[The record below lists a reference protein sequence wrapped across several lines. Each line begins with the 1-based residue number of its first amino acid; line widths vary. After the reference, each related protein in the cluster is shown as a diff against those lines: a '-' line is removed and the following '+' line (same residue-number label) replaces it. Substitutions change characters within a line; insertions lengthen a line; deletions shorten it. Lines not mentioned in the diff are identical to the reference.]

1 MFISKL
7 YIFKIDCL
15 VVKCNTANSRMQYN
29 KQKSSM
35 MARPDLRLA
44 PSPNINYQTRT
55 MTDASGIVINIP
67 KPLPDNSE
75 DLDISLLIDRSGS
88 MEYLHDQTVESLRA
102 FIKEQ
107 SDFETSGKGSVKIS
121 MWTFDNVI
129 ETPWI
134 DVPISEAN
142 INWDDLYPRNTTAL
156 LDGIGDLLTQKITQY
171 KDIKSP
177 PKQCIVIMTDGQEN
191 ASVRYNINNI
201 FKLVSECKQKGW
213 KFIFMGANQDAI
225 KTGQNLGFNFNE
237 SLTFGANVKD
247 TRESWRVASDS
258 LSRTRSGTCGAFTEV
273 ERSKS
278 LSTAEELQKTENLDF
293 NGLAR
298 C

>member
-1 MFISKL
+1 
-7 YIFKIDCL
+7 
-15 VVKCNTANSRMQYN
+15 MQYN

-44 PSPNINYQTRT
+44 PSPNINYQTQT

-67 KPLPDNSE
+67 KPLPGNSQ

-88 MEYLHDQTVESLRA
+88 MEYLHDQTVESLRD

-107 SDFETSGKGSVKIS
+107 ANLETPGKGSVKIS
-121 MWTFDNVI
+121 MWTFDNII

-134 DVPISEAN
+134 DVPISKAT
-142 INWDDLYPRNTTAL
+142 INRDDLYPRNTTAL

-171 KDIKSP
+171 DDIKSP

-191 ASVRYNINNI
+191 ASVRYNINTI
-201 FKLVSECKQKGW
+201 FKLVAECKQKGW

-278 LSTAEELQKTENLDF
+278 LSRAEELQKTKNFDF
-293 NGLAR
+293 NVLTR

>member
-1 MFISKL
+1 
-7 YIFKIDCL
+7 
-15 VVKCNTANSRMQYN
+15 
-29 KQKSSM
+29 
-35 MARPDLRLA
+35 
-44 PSPNINYQTRT
+44 
-55 MTDASGIVINIP
+55 
-67 KPLPDNSE
+67 
-75 DLDISLLIDRSGS
+75 
-88 MEYLHDQTVESLRA
+88 
-102 FIKEQ
+102 
-107 SDFETSGKGSVKIS
+107 
-121 MWTFDNVI
+121 
-129 ETPWI
+129 
-134 DVPISEAN
+134 
-142 INWDDLYPRNTTAL
+142 
-156 LDGIGDLLTQKITQY
+156 
-171 KDIKSP
+171 
-177 PKQCIVIMTDGQEN
+177 MTDGQEN